1 MRGAHVRIVV
11 LRKWFPPDD
20 PLAAKIARLCILRED
35 LLIEMHGVYTE
46 SITELDGLSEQYR
59 RMYFLRNLMR
69 SQMELSGAIQV
80 LLRTPEFSALLEKQ
94 SDEVKKKFTEVA
106 SVLNRV
112 HPLLKDVRND
122 IGGHVLESAV
132 QSALER
138 LDWESFGFLDIG
150 PLANLTHYKFAG
162 ELVAEMLLKD
172 VSVEERRTITS
183 SKFAEIAELVPTF
196 ALIEYCFALYAKD
209 RGLLPLRSIE

>member
-94 SDEVKKKFTEVA
+94 SDEVKKKFTEVV

-132 QSALER
+132 QSAGAAGLGILR
-138 LDWESFGFLDIG
+138 LPGHRTARKLDSLQVCWRTCG
-150 PLANLTHYKFAG
+150 RDA
-162 ELVAEMLLKD
+162 V
-172 VSVEERRTITS
+172 ERR
-183 SKFAEIAELVPTF
+183 F
-196 ALIEYCFALYAKD
+196 C
-209 RGLLPLRSIE
+209 